1 MISIDLIKEER
12 KRQITERKYDDKH
25 DDDHD
30 HDELIQAAQC
40 YLDHVSIKSHVM
52 NLNDSYDEKIKLYK
66 DVKRPKN
73 WPPQFDKD
81 SWNPDSPIRDLVK
94 AAALI
99 AAEID
104 RRLRIPNNFYLKRI
118 DG

>member
-1 MISIDLIKEER
+1 MISLYLITEER
-12 KRQITERKYDDKH
+12 KRQIREKGYDDKH

-30 HDELIQAAQC
+30 TEQLIRAAQC
-40 YLDHVSIKSHVM
+40 YLNQVSIKSQVM
-52 NLNDSYDEKIKLYK
+52 NINDSYNNKLKLYRA
-66 DVKRPKN
+66 VERPKD
-73 WPPQFDKD
+73 WPPEWLPE

-104 RRLRIPNNFYLKRI
+104 RRLRIPDKF
-118 DG
+118 

>member
-12 KRQITERKYDDKH
+12 KRQIQEKGYDYIH
-25 DDDHD
+25 DDYHEYN
-30 HDELIQAAQC
+30 ELINAAQC
-40 YLDHVSIKSHVM
+40 YLEQVLTRSKVM
-52 NLNDSYDEKIKLYK
+52 DINDSYNNKLKLYR
-66 DVKRPKN
+66 DVKRPEN
-73 WPPQFDKD
+73 WPPEWKPE

-104 RRLRIPNNFYLKRI
+104 RRSRIPDKF
-118 DG
+118 

>member
-12 KRQITERKYDDKH
+12 KRQIQEKGYDFIH
-25 DDDHD
+25 DDYHD
-30 HDELIQAAQC
+30 KGELIKASKC
-40 YLDHVSIKSHVM
+40 YLDHVSLNSKVM
-52 NLNDSYDEKIKLYK
+52 DISDSYNNNLKLYR
-66 DVKRPKN
+66 DVKRPEN
-73 WPPQFDKD
+73 WPPEWTPE

-104 RRLRIPNNFYLKRI
+104 RRLRIPDKF
-118 DG
+118 

>member
-1 MISIDLIKEER
+1 MISLQLIKEER
-12 KRQITERKYDDKH
+12 KRQIESKGYDDKH

-30 HDELIQAAQC
+30 HDELINAAQC
-40 YLDHVSIKSHVM
+40 YLEHVSLKSHIM
-52 NLNDSYDEKIKLYK
+52 LLQDYYDNKLKLYR
-66 DVKRPKN
+66 DVKRPKTWPKT
-73 WPPQFDKD
+73 WPPE

-104 RRLRIPNNFYLKRI
+104 RRLRIPDAF
-118 DG
+118 